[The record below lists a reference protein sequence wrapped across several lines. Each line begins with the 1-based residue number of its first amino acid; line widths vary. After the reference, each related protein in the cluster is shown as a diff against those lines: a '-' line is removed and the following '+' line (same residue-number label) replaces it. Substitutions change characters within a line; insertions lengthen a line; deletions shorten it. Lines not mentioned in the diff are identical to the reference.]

1 MPSLAQ
7 KIAQELIRAGAY
19 PCLPE
24 LAVKHLRAGHDSGLI
39 HPFASLLAVS
49 TVWDTLFPWYLDTL
63 GKHAAAR
70 YLRSSTFSVYD
81 LVKEPFEGKLDDTD
95 VYFDLS
101 FESSTPSTIVEN
113 YRFYDTTPPDY
124 VLADMEAPVKD
135 PKKAN
140 AYSRIRSY
148 RNPIVGAHETL
159 ENIIL
164 EMSELPT
171 EFVNGRRVHVFKP
184 EYLTT
189 GSSALRSAVRRL
201 ELYATADI
209 QTIAQLIEKESPDR
223 DKYSMQVSLLILYLC
238 SLEGAAFPPGYYE
251 AVSYVYNN
259 ATSLADATKRI
270 QEIEAFFT
278 KSANTADGATS
289 PFLARLSDELL
300 PGIDL
305 YGAKMTP
312 EAIEKQIAIVVD
324 ALLPVFIE
332 ALDSVDAYD
341 RRKVEAAI
349 RTIEIVR
356 DTEGVKGSHAF
367 SAADT
372 LRAAIL
378 SLLATDFPVDRVY
391 GPLSD
396 AVLDACDV

>member
-1 MPSLAQ
+1 MSTLAQ
-7 KIAQELIRAGAY
+7 KVAQELIRAGVSPY
-19 PCLPE
+19 LPD
-24 LAVKHLRAGHDSGLI
+24 LASRHLRGSHGNAST
-39 HPFASLLAVS
+39 HPFASLLVLS
-49 TVWDTLFPWYLDTL
+49 TVWDYLFPWYLGTL

-70 YLRSSTFSVYD
+70 YLRSSAFSVYD
-81 LVKEPFEGKLDDTD
+81 LVKEPFEGKLDATD

-113 YRFYDTTPPDY
+113 YRFYETTPPDH
-124 VLADMEAPVKD
+124 VIADIEAPVKD
-135 PKKAN
+135 PKKAA
-140 AYSRIRSY
+140 AYSRITSF
-148 RNPIVGAHETL
+148 RNPIAGAHE
-159 ENIIL
+159 IL
-164 EMSELPT
+164 EYIIFAMSELPT
-171 EFVNGRRVHVFKP
+171 EVVNGRRVHVFKP

-189 GSSALRSAVRRL
+189 GNTALRAAVRRL
-201 ELYATADI
+201 EGYATADI
-209 QTIAQLIEKESPDR
+209 QCIAQLIEKGSPDR
-223 DKYSMQVSLLILYLC
+223 DKYGMQVSLLILYLC
-238 SLEGAAFPPGYYE
+238 GLEGAVFPEGYYE
-251 AVSYVYNN
+251 AIAYVYNN

-270 QEIEAFFT
+270 QEIDAFYN
-278 KSANTADGATS
+278 KSTHAADTITS

-305 YGAKMTP
+305 YGAKTTP
-312 EAIEKQIAIVVD
+312 EAIESQIAIVID

-349 RTIEIVR
+349 RTIEVVR
-356 DTEGVKGSHAF
+356 DTEGAKGAHAF
-367 SAADT
+367 YAAET

-391 GPLSD
+391 GPLAD